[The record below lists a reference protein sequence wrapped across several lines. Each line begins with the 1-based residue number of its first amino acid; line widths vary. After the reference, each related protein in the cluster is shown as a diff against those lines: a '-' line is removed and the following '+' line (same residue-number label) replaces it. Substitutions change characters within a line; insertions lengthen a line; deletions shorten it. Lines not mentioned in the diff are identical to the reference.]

1 MSINTKKRRE
11 TIYQEILSKGS
22 VRVNDLAQLLN
33 VTGETIRKDLNFMDE
48 QGLVNKTHGGAEI
61 KNEYYQLPVDVKM
74 SDHIY
79 EKELIAR
86 SAIKLI
92 KDNSVVYL
100 DPSTISLKIA
110 RYLPLRKGLTVVT
123 NSLAVAQ
130 AVLRS
135 NHDLI
140 LVGGHVV
147 KQSNA
152 AIGTYANSIIDSLK
166 IDMAFNG
173 TDGFYKVNGP
183 STFSAE
189 EMEVKMHVIKRSTVN
204 VLIAEKAKFKK
215 SATYTYASYEDF
227 DILLTNDI
235 EKEEQSI
242 VDRIPKVISVNTSKE

>member
-1 MSINTKKRRE
+1 MSVNTKKRRE
-11 TIYQEILSKGS
+11 MIYQEILTKGS

-48 QGLVNKTHGGAEI
+48 QGLILKTHGGAEI
-61 KNEYYQLPVDVKM
+61 KNEYYQLPVDVKK

-86 SAIKLI
+86 NAIQLI

-130 AVLRS
+130 SVLRT

-189 EMEVKMHVIKRSTVN
+189 EMDVKVHVMKRSAVN
-204 VLIAEKAKFKK
+204 VLIAEKTKFKK
-215 SATYTYASYEDF
+215 SATYTYASYHDF
-227 DILLTNDI
+227 DVLITNDL
-235 EKEEQSI
+235 EKE
-242 VDRIPKVISVNTSKE
+242 DRETVSEISKIISVDTSEK